1 MMIPCPVQLED
12 YQWFSSNVHFF
23 LFEDVDDDYEDADD
37 QEEDGYGDIYG
48 SGVVKTDTVDSW

>member
-1 MMIPCPVQLED
+1 M
-12 YQWFSSNVHFF
+12 
-23 LFEDVDDDYEDADD
+23 FEDVDDDYEDADD